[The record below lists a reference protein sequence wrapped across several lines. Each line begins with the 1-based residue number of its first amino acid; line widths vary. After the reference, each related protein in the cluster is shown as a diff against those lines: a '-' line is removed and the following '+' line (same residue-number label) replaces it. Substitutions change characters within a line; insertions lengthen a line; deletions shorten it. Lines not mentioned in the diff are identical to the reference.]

1 MTARSGY
8 TDVMNDETVSLAEAA
23 RLAHVTRATI
33 QHWLRTGR
41 LVVDHV
47 PPRSDV
53 AKARTKHV
61 TRPFHMRVRRADVL
75 ACSFVQRMRKLKD
88 EHQDLNLLTVREFAN
103 ASSRPESWVYT
114 IVKRFDLKKYYLDKV
129 TYLVSGKEFWEK
141 AQDDPYYA
149 QLFLKK

>member
-1 MTARSGY
+1 
-8 TDVMNDETVSLAEAA
+8 MNDETVSLAEAA

-47 PPRSDV
+47 PPRSEV

-75 ACSFVQRMRKLKD
+75 ACSFPQRMRKLKED
-88 EHQDLNLLTVREFAN
+88 HQELNLLTVREFAQLC
-103 ASSRPESWVYT
+103 SKKDSWVYT
-114 IVKRFDLKKYYLDKV
+114 MVKRFDLKKYYLDKV

-149 QLFLKK
+149 QLFLRK

>member
-1 MTARSGY
+1 M
-8 TDVMNDETVSLAEAA
+8 DDETVSLAEAA
-23 RLAHVTRATI
+23 RLAHVTRGTI

-47 PPRSDV
+47 PPRSEV

-61 TRPFHMRVRRADVL
+61 TRRFHMRVRRADVL

-149 QLFLKK
+149 QLFLRK

>member
-1 MTARSGY
+1 M
-8 TDVMNDETVSLAEAA
+8 DDETVSLVEAA
-23 RLAHVTRATI
+23 RLAHVTRGTI

-47 PPRSDV
+47 PPRSEV

-61 TRPFHMRVRRADVL
+61 TRPFKMRVRRADVL
-75 ACSFVQRMRKLKD
+75 ACSFAQRMRQLKSD
-88 EHQDLNLLTVREFAN
+88 NPDLNLLTVREFAN
-103 ASSRPESWVYT
+103 ACSRPESWVYT

-149 QLFLKK
+149 QLFLRK